1 MFKIE
6 HFSATIGFIVR
17 AGLSMI
23 AALQSARFIFS
34 LLAAFG
40 ILLTAFAQ
48 PSVPAAVDTHAGL
61 SAEQVVDT
69 MVRKNIERAQALI
82 TYRSTRIYRLD
93 YHGFP
98 GSRSAEMVVDVTYH
112 SPGKK
117 EFSIQSEKGSHFL
130 IERVFQR
137 MLDSEKEAL
146 NEANERRVALNHE
159 NYRFSLVGYETTTTG
174 PAYILAVEPITNN
187 KLLYRGRIWVDAR
200 DFAVVRIEAEP
211 AKNPSFWTKET
222 RVEQV
227 YAKVGD
233 FWLPLS
239 NRSDSDIRLGG
250 HANFSIDYRDYQIT
264 AATPV
269 DSSPSL
275 AGSR

>member
-1 MFKIE
+1 
-6 HFSATIGFIVR
+6 
-17 AGLSMI
+17 MI
-23 AALQSARFIFS
+23 AALQSARFVFS
-34 LLAAFG
+34 FLAAFG
-40 ILLTAFAQ
+40 MVQTALAQ
-48 PSVPAAVDTHAGL
+48 PSVPAAPDTHARL
-61 SAEQVVDT
+61 NTEQVVDT

-98 GSRSAEMVVDVTYH
+98 GSRSAEMVVDVTYR

-130 IERVFQR
+130 IEHVFQR

-146 NEANERRVALNHE
+146 NEANERRVALNRE

-222 RVEQV
+222 RIEQV

-264 AATPV
+264 GATPV